1 MEEYCEG
8 DELDLD
14 MLVQDK
20 IIKYIGICDS
30 VTYEPYFKE
39 NKGFHLIRRQFLS
52 LLQLFYGADHHFNC

>member
-20 IIKYIGICDS
+20 IIKYIGINDS
-30 VTYEPYFKE
+30 LTFEPYF
-39 NKGFHLIRRQFLS
+39 
-52 LLQLFYGADHHFNC
+52 

>member
-39 NKGFHLIRRQFLS
+39 NKGCFPSACFKNSPELES
-52 LLQLFYGADHHFNC
+52 